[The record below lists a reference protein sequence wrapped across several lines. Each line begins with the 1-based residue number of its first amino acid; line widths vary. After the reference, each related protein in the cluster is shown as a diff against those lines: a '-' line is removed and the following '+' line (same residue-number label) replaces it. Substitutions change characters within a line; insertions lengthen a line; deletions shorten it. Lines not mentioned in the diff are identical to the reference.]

1 MNKLV
6 LDKENIINISID
18 KDTICNINKEY
29 SIKELNIELKDNV
42 KFIINHYSEIDKSEL
57 KINIIE
63 NNNSEFLYNHSFIS
77 KEDYNVYINVK
88 MIGNKSKNTINIH
101 GISDGGKSSV
111 IIDGKVNEN
120 TIDNELDENIK
131 LLNINNGTSNIYPNM
146 YIDTKNVSA
155 NHSASI
161 SLVNEDYI
169 FYLMSKGINR
179 ENSIRLILDGFLNN
193 EAR

>member
-29 SIKELNIELKDNV
+29 NIKELNIELKDNV

-88 MIGNKSKNTINIH
+88 MIGNKSKNTINIY